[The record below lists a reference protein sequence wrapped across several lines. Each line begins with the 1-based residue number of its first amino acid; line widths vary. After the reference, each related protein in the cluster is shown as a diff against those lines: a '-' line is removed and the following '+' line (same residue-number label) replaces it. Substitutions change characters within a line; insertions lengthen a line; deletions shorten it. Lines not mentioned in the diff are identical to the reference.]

1 MLKNWMNYFFTL
13 GEPLARCGLKV
24 WMEPDYVCYVRG
36 FSLNSCPMSC
46 RLFVVCSAAR
56 EILSGIRLRR
66 GQESNWAYFAD
77 ADGVSSRY
85 SVMKSFIRGEFL
97 YLIMRLQTPEQGG
110 AA

>member
-1 MLKNWMNYFFTL
+1 MWTPHTV
-13 GEPLARCGLKV
+13 EPV
-24 WMEPDYVCYVRG
+24 YICYVRG
-36 FSLNSCPMSC
+36 PDLNSWPMSS

-97 YLIMRLQTPEQGG
+97 YLIMRLQTPDQGG